1 MLLAVLIS
9 GGVESA
15 AQFLTVLVL
24 FIVVLALTYFTTKFV
39 GNYQKMLGFGKNI
52 EAIETYRITGNKFL
66 QIVRVGRKYYL
77 LSIGKDEV
85 NSIAELSEEELDLN
99 TDTPAVNDRFK
110 KMFEIAKDKMTK
122 RGDNQRIK
130 VHFME
135 AGV

>member
-39 GNYQKMLGFGKNI
+39 GNYQKLQGFGKNI

-99 TDTPAVNDRFK
+99 TDTPAANDRFK
-110 KMFEIAKDKMTK
+110 KMLETARDKMTK
-122 RGDNQRIK
+122 RGDNQ
-130 VHFME
+130 
-135 AGV
+135 

>member
-39 GNYQKMLGFGKNI
+39 GNYQKLQGFGKNI

-122 RGDNQRIK
+122 RGDNQ
-130 VHFME
+130 
-135 AGV
+135 

>member
-39 GNYQKMLGFGKNI
+39 GNYQKMQGFGKNI

-66 QIVRVGRKYYL
+66 QIVRVGRRYYL

-122 RGDNQRIK
+122 RGDNQ
-130 VHFME
+130 
-135 AGV
+135 

>member
-39 GNYQKMLGFGKNI
+39 GNYQKLQGFGKNI
-52 EAIETYRITGNKFL
+52 EAIETYRLTGNKFL
-66 QIVRVGRKYYL
+66 QIVRVGRKYFL

-85 NSIAELSEEELDLN
+85 SSIAELSEEDLDLN
-99 TDTPAVNDRFK
+99 ADTPAANDRFK
-110 KMFEIAKDKMTK
+110 KMLETARDKMTK
-122 RGDNQRIK
+122 RGDNQ
-130 VHFME
+130 
-135 AGV
+135 

>member
-1 MLLAVLIS
+1 MLSAVLIS

-39 GNYQKMLGFGKNI
+39 GNYQKMQGFGKNI

-110 KMFEIAKDKMTK
+110 NMFEIAKDKMTK
-122 RGDNQRIK
+122 RGDNQ
-130 VHFME
+130 
-135 AGV
+135 

>member
-39 GNYQKMLGFGKNI
+39 GNYQKLQGFGKNI
-52 EAIETYRITGNKFL
+52 EAIETYRLTGNKFL
-66 QIVRVGRKYYL
+66 QIVRVGRKYFL

-85 NSIAELSEEELDLN
+85 SSIAELSEEDLDLHA
-99 TDTPAVNDRFK
+99 DTPAANDRFNN
-110 KMFEIAKDKMTK
+110 MLETARDKMTK
-122 RGDNQRIK
+122 RGDNQ
-130 VHFME
+130 
-135 AGV
+135 

>member
-1 MLLAVLIS
+1 MLSAVLIS

-39 GNYQKMLGFGKNI
+39 GNYQKMQGFGKNI

-66 QIVRVGRKYYL
+66 QIVRVGRRYYL

-122 RGDNQRIK
+122 RGDNQ
-130 VHFME
+130 
-135 AGV
+135 

>member
-1 MLLAVLIS
+1 MLSAVLIS

-39 GNYQKMLGFGKNI
+39 GNYQKMQGFGKNI

-66 QIVRVGRKYYL
+66 QMVRVGRRYYL

-122 RGDNQRIK
+122 RGDNQ
-130 VHFME
+130 
-135 AGV
+135 

>member
-1 MLLAVLIS
+1 
-9 GGVESA
+9 
-15 AQFLTVLVL
+15 
-24 FIVVLALTYFTTKFV
+24 VLALTYFTTKFV
-39 GNYQKMLGFGKNI
+39 GNYQKLQGFGKNI

-122 RGDNQRIK
+122 RGDNQ
-130 VHFME
+130 
-135 AGV
+135 

>member
-39 GNYQKMLGFGKNI
+39 GNYQKLQGFGKNI
-52 EAIETYRITGNKFL
+52 EAIETYRLTGNKFL
-66 QIVRVGRKYYL
+66 QIVRVGRKYFL

-85 NSIAELSEEELDLN
+85 SSIAELSEEDLDLN
-99 TDTPAVNDRFK
+99 ADTPAANDRFK
-110 KMFEIAKDKMTK
+110 KMLEIARDKMNK
-122 RGDNQRIK
+122 RGDNQ
-130 VHFME
+130 
-135 AGV
+135 

>member
-39 GNYQKMLGFGKNI
+39 GNYQKMQGFGKNI

-122 RGDNQRIK
+122 RGDNQ
-130 VHFME
+130 
-135 AGV
+135 